1 VNILHHCQRIN
12 PSFPRC
18 TEASKHHLLLYRSDS
33 VAVLADG
40 GTVQGAAC
48 LFVVPVL
55 FVTFSRITHSKG
67 ELEELKHKAQKLK
80 ADTPYLE

>member
-1 VNILHHCQRIN
+1 MNILQHCQRIN

-18 TEASKHHLLLYRSDS
+18 TEASKHHLLLYRSDC

-40 GTVQGAAC
+40 GTAQSAAR
-48 LFVVPVL
+48 LFVVLVL
-55 FVTFSRITHSKG
+55 FVTFSRITYSKD